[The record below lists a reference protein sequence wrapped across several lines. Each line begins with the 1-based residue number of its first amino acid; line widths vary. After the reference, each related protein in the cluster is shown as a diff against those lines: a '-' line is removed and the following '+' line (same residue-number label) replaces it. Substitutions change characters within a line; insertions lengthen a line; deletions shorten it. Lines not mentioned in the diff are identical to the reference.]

1 MQSSILPTYKRS
13 NLSFVKGKGSYLIT
27 KNGKKYLDFASGIA
41 VNSLGHCNSELIKV
55 LNNQSKKMWHISN
68 AFQIP
73 EQEELAKKLVK
84 LTFADKVFFCNSGAE
99 SVEAAIKIA
108 RAYHQIK
115 KKKNKFKII
124 TIKGSFH
131 GRTLATIS
139 ASGQKKLIDGFQP
152 ILEGFVQVEFGDHE
166 SIEKAVDNQT
176 AAIMVEPILGEGG
189 IKIIPNQCLEGL
201 RKLCNKKKIL
211 LIFDEVQCGIGRT
224 GKFFSYQWS
233 KIEPDIL
240 ATAKGMGG
248 GFPIGAC
255 LVTDKVS
262 KGMKFGSHG
271 STFGGNPLACSVAKR
286 VIEIISE
293 KKFLNDLNQKATF
306 FVNKLEKIKNTY
318 NHLIEEIR
326 GRGFLLGIKIKIN
339 NSIFIEKLR
348 NNGLLSV
355 GANENIIRILPPLN
369 VTNKDL
375 KIALKIIEKTCID
388 INSKK

>member
-1 MQSSILPTYKRS
+1 M
-13 NLSFVKGKGSYLIT
+13 
-27 KNGKKYLDFASGIA
+27 
-41 VNSLGHCNSELIKV
+41 
-55 LNNQSKKMWHISN
+55 
-68 AFQIP
+68 
-73 EQEELAKKLVK
+73 
-84 LTFADKVFFCNSGAE
+84 
-99 SVEAAIKIA
+99 
-108 RAYHQIK
+108 
-115 KKKNKFKII
+115 
-124 TIKGSFH
+124 
-131 GRTLATIS
+131 
-139 ASGQKKLIDGFQP
+139 IDGFKP
-152 ILEGFVQVEFGDHE
+152 LLDGFVQVEFGDHE
-166 SIEKAVDNQT
+166 SIEKAVDNKT

-306 FVNKLEKIKNTY
+306 FVNKLEMIKNTY
-318 NHLIEEIR
+318 NHLINEIR

-339 NSIFIEKLR
+339 NSIFIEKLK

-388 INSKK
+388 INSKR